1 MADPTIFD
9 DADDPGRAIRIGD
22 PGPAGEGA
30 RWGYLLTL
38 FMRIMA
44 LFWLAQGLMQ
54 WRAVLTAKAPIF
66 DIMPQN
72 AAFAVVFFAV
82 LDLVAGV
89 GLWLATPWGGVLWL
103 LIASAQIFV
112 ASSMPGFFSGG
123 YWLVAFNLVLIAL
136 YFALTFEAGRDLEAK
151 RVIENRRRRRPEAV
165 LEPLGARLT
174 RQARKILSELSS
186 LAQWRRRKPKSPE
199 AAAFEK
205 ELDMLARQSP
215 AGFQPRP
222 SSVAKDAA
230 KPQAHV
236 PPRKNSS
243 IEK

>member
-1 MADPTIFD
+1 MADPTIFE
-9 DADDPGRAIRIGD
+9 DADDPGRPIRVGD
-22 PGPAGEGA
+22 PGPAGNGA

-54 WRAVLTAKAPIF
+54 WHAVLTAKASIF
-66 DIMPQN
+66 DIMPQS
-72 AAFAVVFFAV
+72 AAVAVIFFAV

-112 ASSMPGFFSGG
+112 ASSMPGFFAGG
-123 YWLVAFNLVLIAL
+123 YWLVGFNLVLIAL

-151 RVIENRRRRRPEAV
+151 RVIESRRRRRPETSPA
-165 LEPLGARLT
+165 LEPFGARLM
-174 RQARKILSELSS
+174 RAARERLSL
-186 LAQWRRRKPKSPE
+186 LRRLTQKPRRPKSPQ

-205 ELDMLARQSP
+205 ELELLEQHKA
-215 AGFQPRP
+215 AGFRPR
-222 SSVAKDAA
+222 SAA
-230 KPQAHV
+230 AGPGEKPQPAQA
-236 PPRKNSS
+236 PRKNSS